1 MKIDR
6 VNNINYLDNNI
17 KLSKDLSNDIKKDE
31 IVNIEISDTAKA
43 LVNRINQ
50 SNDIEISEKV
60 EKIRQ
65 SIISGKYKVSSE
77 EIANK
82 LMELIDSQ
90 EGNDFEW

>member
-17 KLSKDLSNDIKKDE
+17 KVSKNLSNDVKKDE
-31 IVNIEISDTAKA
+31 IVNIEISDKAKA

-50 SNDIEISEKV
+50 SKDIQIRERV

-65 SIISGKYKVSSE
+65 SIISGEYRASSE

-82 LMELIDSQ
+82 LIELIDSQ
-90 EGNDFEW
+90 EGSDFQ

>member
-90 EGNDFEW
+90 EGNDFE